1 MEGFAVMDSQP
12 GQLSLAVDKFK
23 GNRDLTHQF
32 QAELAA
38 IRGIQKVST
47 DPDLGLLVVAYDK
60 SQLTSFTSLLALK
73 ATFSTF
79 FPEVDSMKLA
89 FWLSQCL

>member
-1 MEGFAVMDSQP
+1 MDGFAVMDSQP
-12 GQLSLAVDKFK
+12 GQLSLTVDKFK

-32 QAELAA
+32 QVELAA
-38 IRGIQKVST
+38 IRGIERVST
-47 DPDLGLLVVAYDK
+47 DPDQGLLVVAYDK

-73 ATFSTF
+73 ATFSAF

>member
-1 MEGFAVMDSQP
+1 MDSQP
-12 GQLSLAVDKFK
+12 GQLSLALDKLK
-23 GNRDLTHQF
+23 GNPDLIRQVQT
-32 QAELAA
+32 ELAA
-38 IRGIQKVST
+38 IRGIEQVST

-89 FWLSQCL
+89 LWLSQSL

>member
-1 MEGFAVMDSQP
+1 MDGFVVMDSQP
-12 GQLSLAVDKFK
+12 GQLSLAVNKLK
-23 GNRDLTHQF
+23 GNRDLTRQI

-38 IRGIQKVST
+38 IRGIQRVST
-47 DPDLGLLVVAYDK
+47 DPDLGLLVVVYEK

-73 ATFSTF
+73 ATISTF

>member
-1 MEGFAVMDSQP
+1 MDGFAVIDSQP

-32 QAELAA
+32 QVELAA
-38 IRGIQKVST
+38 IRGIERVST

-60 SQLTSFTSLLALK
+60 SQLTSFMSLLALK
-73 ATFSTF
+73 ATFSAF

-89 FWLSQCL
+89 LWLSQSL

>member
-1 MEGFAVMDSQP
+1 MDGFAVKDSQP

-32 QAELAA
+32 QVELAA
-38 IRGIQKVST
+38 IRGIQRVST

-60 SQLTSFTSLLALK
+60 SQLTSFMSLLALK

-89 FWLSQCL
+89 LWLSQCL